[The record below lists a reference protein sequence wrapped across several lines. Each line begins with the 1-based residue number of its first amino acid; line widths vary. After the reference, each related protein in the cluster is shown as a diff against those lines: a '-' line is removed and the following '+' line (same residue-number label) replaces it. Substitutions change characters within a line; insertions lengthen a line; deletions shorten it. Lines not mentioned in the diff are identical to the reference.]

1 MTDEILSNIYNK
13 ALDVISRREHSE
25 KELENK
31 LLKKFESSELIDL
44 VIERLKTNNL
54 LNDERY
60 AEMYVRIRKRKGFG
74 PKRIGYELSSRGIN
88 NSISSQVLDEIGGWK
103 EAAHDAFN
111 KKYRNGIA
119 DDFKNKSK
127 QKVFLQNR
135 GFSFQEIDSVF
146 S

>member
-25 KELENK
+25 KELESK

-88 NSISSQVLDEIGGWK
+88 NCISSQAIDEIGGWK

>member
-1 MTDEILSNIYNK
+1 MTDEIVSNIYNK

>member
-1 MTDEILSNIYNK
+1 MTDEIVSNIYNK
-13 ALDVISRREHSE
+13 ALDIISRREHSE

-31 LLKKFESSELIDL
+31 LLKKFDSSEHIDL
-44 VIERLKTNNL
+44 VIERLKANNL
-54 LNDERY
+54 LNDERF

>member
-13 ALDVISRREHSE
+13 ALDIISRREHSE

-74 PKRIGYELSSRGIN
+74 PKRIGYEL
-88 NSISSQVLDEIGGWK
+88 
-103 EAAHDAFN
+103 
-111 KKYRNGIA
+111 
-119 DDFKNKSK
+119 
-127 QKVFLQNR
+127 
-135 GFSFQEIDSVF
+135 
-146 S
+146 

>member
-88 NSISSQVLDEIGGWK
+88 NSISSQALDEIGGWK
-103 EAAHDAFN
+103 EAAHDTFN

>member
-1 MTDEILSNIYNK
+1 MTDEIVSNIYNK
-13 ALDVISRREHSE
+13 ALDIISRREHSE

-54 LNDERY
+54 LNDERF

>member
-44 VIERLKTNNL
+44 VIERLKKNNL

>member
-1 MTDEILSNIYNK
+1 MTDEIVSNIYNK

-88 NSISSQVLDEIGGWK
+88 NCISSHAIDEIGGWK